1 VDPGIIDRRV
11 ADRGFTSLQFL
22 IASSLALVV
31 FVVLANIVVVQYSR
45 GAMRSALD
53 QGVRAGTIAGSVDA
67 CEDRIGQVLGEL
79 LGGSI
84 GETTDFECDVVGT
97 LMQATGELTVDSWTP
112 FTGDFYVDLVAE
124 ASLEPD
130 GTP

>member
-1 VDPGIIDRRV
+1 VDTGIIDRRI

-31 FVVLANIVVVQYSR
+31 FVALANVVVVQYSR
-45 GAMRSALD
+45 AAMRSALD
-53 QGVRAGTIAGSVDA
+53 QGVRAGTIAGTADA
-67 CEDRIGQVLGEL
+67 CEDRIAQVLSQL

-84 GETTDFECDVVGT
+84 GETTDFECDLVGP
-97 LMQATGELTVDSWTP
+97 LMRATGGLEVDSWTP
-112 FTGDFYVDLVAE
+112 FTGDFEVRLVAE

-130 GTP
+130 GT